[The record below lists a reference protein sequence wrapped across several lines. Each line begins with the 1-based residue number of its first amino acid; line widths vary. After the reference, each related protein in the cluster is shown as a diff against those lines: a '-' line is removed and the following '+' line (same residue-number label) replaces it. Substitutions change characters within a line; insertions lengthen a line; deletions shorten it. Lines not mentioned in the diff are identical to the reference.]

1 MRTQGVEVNA
11 PLLNEHP
18 RFAQAVEQLPI
29 EPLIPKLAVK
39 ALAIPVLPWAAWCDV
54 GGVSSQALEPIPQD
68 GGHKLFS
75 IVHAEWGW
83 SATRN

>member
-11 PLLNEHP
+11 PLLNEHS

-39 ALAIPVLPWAAWCDV
+39 ACP
-54 GGVSSQALEPIPQD
+54 SSNGLRQM
-68 GGHKLFS
+68 G
-75 IVHAEWGW
+75 
-83 SATRN
+83 